1 MTPLIAAL
9 REKFSTPKAAMAALG
24 LDERLLTETEMVDR
38 NTAGKAKFA
47 ADALKLAQDG
57 KFDALKDFLNAFGD
71 EPADG
76 PPGGEETDA
85 EPAALGGEP
94 EKPVAPVNPAA
105 PEGEAEGGDPIE
117 KVKAFLRGKLS
128 DEDMKQLDALVAA
141 IGEAGEKH
149 EEEEA
154 PAEKP
159 EAPEKPVTDEDPEDP
174 NQENKDMVS
183 KPAMDAAI
191 ASAVQRERQANKE
204 LREALDFVRPHVG
217 ALAMSFDSA
226 EGVLKAAAKSLK
238 VPDADKIR
246 DPVALRALITMAGA
260 KPARAPVA
268 LVAMDAA
275 ANDEFAKR
283 FPNAGRL
290 K

>member
-1 MTPLIAAL
+1 MKIQSIKDVVIGDSKENLNM
-9 REKFSTPKAAMAALG
+9 K
-24 LDERLLTETEMVDR
+24 DR

-57 KFDALKDFLNAFGD
+57 KFDELREFLEAFST
-71 EPADG
+71 PAG
-76 PPGGEETDA
+76 EGQSGGEEMDA
-85 EPAALGGEP
+85 EPPALGGPP
-94 EKPVAPVNPAA
+94 EAEAAAPGAPPAA
-105 PEGEAEGGDPIE
+105 GEGEAPPEGGDPIE
-117 KVKAFLRGKLS
+117 AVKKFLMSKGLN
-128 DEDMKQLDALVAA
+128 DADMAELDKLVAK
-141 IGEAGEKH
+141 IGEAGAQH
-149 EEEEA
+149 EEAEEEGKPPVA
-154 PAEKP
+154 AEGQPDKPAVPPKP
-159 EAPEKPVTDEDPEDP
+159 TEDEDPD
-174 NQENKDMVS
+174 NQENNDMVT

>member
-76 PPGGEETDA
+76 PAGGEETDA

-191 ASAVQRERQANKE
+191 ASAVQRERQAAKE
-204 LREALDFVRPHVG
+204 LREAERFVRPFVG
-217 ALAMSFDSA
+217 ELAVTFDSA
-226 EGVLKAAAKSLK
+226 ENLLRSAAKAMK
-238 VPDADKIR
+238 IPDADK
-246 DPVALRALITMAGA
+246 VHASALRTLITVAGT
-260 KPARAPVA
+260 KPARAPAA

-275 ANDEFAKR
+275 ANDDYAKR

-290 K
+290 KN